1 MALKVRFGNSLTAS
15 KVNLIIL
22 SLILDEGMDLDGLDV
37 SSMSLNESG
46 AEESENAE
54 GAVGANQAIG
64 AGCASESGEAS
75 GAGGVSGVGGVSIN
89 NLDELELF
97 INNSGA
103 GGCGDVKGQI
113 GAGGSEG
120 DKGLK
125 DSERCFTGQF
135 RIQRMRRSRP
145 VIM

>member
-1 MALKVRFGNSLTAS
+1 
-15 KVNLIIL
+15 
-22 SLILDEGMDLDGLDV
+22 MDLGGLDV

-75 GAGGVSGVGGVSIN
+75 GARGVSIN
-89 NLDELELF
+89 NLDELEVF
-97 INNSGA
+97 INERGA
-103 GGCGDVKGQI
+103 GGFGDVKGQI

-125 DSERCFTGQF
+125 DSERCFTGQI
-135 RIQRMRRSRP
+135 RIQRSRRSRP

>member
-1 MALKVRFGNSLTAS
+1 
-15 KVNLIIL
+15 
-22 SLILDEGMDLDGLDV
+22 MDLDGLDV

-113 GAGGSEG
+113 G

-135 RIQRMRRSRP
+135 RIQRIRRSRP